1 MQLLTLF
8 LLLIGPYV
16 ILTLIQKVSPDV
28 KISDASKARIGVS
41 LMFIATS
48 MSHFLQTAQMS
59 EMIPE
64 LFPYRELIIFLTGFP
79 ELFGAIF
86 IWIPPLRR
94 LSGIFLIAMLL
105 ALLPFNIY
113 AAFHGVQFGGHSSG
127 PFYLLIRVP
136 FQFLVMW
143 IVYIAAGLDWFK
155 FRKETE

>member
-16 ILTLIQKVSPDV
+16 ILSLIQKVSSDV
-28 KISDASKARIGVS
+28 KISNASKFRIGLS

-48 MSHFLQTAQMS
+48 MGHFLQTAEMA
-59 EMIPE
+59 EMIPP

-86 IWIPPLRR
+86 IWVPRFRKI
-94 LSGIFLIAMLL
+94 SGIFLIAMLL
-105 ALLPFNIY
+105 GLLPFNIY
-113 AAFHGVQFGGHSSG
+113 AAFQRVEFGGHSLG
-127 PFYLLIRVP
+127 PLYLLVRVP

-143 IVYIAAGLDWFK
+143 IAYLAAGLDWFK
-155 FRKETE
+155 FRKDTD